1 MNYKVMKRPMFR
13 LGGGVIKGKQVG
25 NRENFQNPTP
35 TYNSLIKDILSD
47 YSQSQQRAKD
57 YGTGVRNILG
67 ASVLAS
73 APTLSSIRSLSDV
86 PQVLSE
92 IGSSPQLFNALL
104 KSRSLD
110 LKAQEKDLDSKMK
123 MAKLLKP
130 QSAFGEKVYDK
141 KKRDLANINDTIAKV
156 RAKDPKADIT
166 ALEEQKRLILSGLE
180 TEASIKA
187 AIIDAYF
194 AENEDMPSRDY
205 VNKMYQ
211 KRLEALKPGG
221 AEGGRVGYQEG
232 TPEPMMQETIS
243 VEETLN
249 PVKEQPQESSMSV
262 KQMYDLMRQRI
273 PQANVSDKDLYKIAS
288 SEQIMADFASLETM
302 SDVTQFNEQYDTNI
316 VLDLPIVG

>member
-1 MNYKVMKRPMFR
+1 MFR

-25 NRENFQNPTP
+25 NRENFQDPTP
-35 TYNSLIKDILSD
+35 TYDRLVKDILRD

-57 YGTGVRNILG
+57 YGSGVKNILG

-73 APTLSSIRSLSDV
+73 APTLSSIRSLSDI

-141 KKRDLANINDTIAKV
+141 KKRDLANINDAIAKV
-156 RAKDPKADIT
+156 RAKDPKADIS
-166 ALEEQKRLILSGLE
+166 ALEEQKKLIYGGAE

-194 AENEDMPSRDY
+194 AENEDMPSSDY

-221 AEGGRVGYQEG
+221 AQGGRVGYQEG
-232 TPEPMMQETIS
+232 TPEPMMKETIS

-249 PVKEQPQESSMSV
+249 PVKEKPKESTMSV

>member
-25 NRENFQNPTP
+25 NRENFQDPTP
-35 TYNSLIKDILSD
+35 TYDSLIKDILSD
-47 YSQSQQRAKD
+47 YGQSRQRAKD
-57 YGTGVRNILG
+57 YGAGIKNILG
-67 ASVLAS
+67 AQVLAS
-73 APTLSSIRSLSDV
+73 APTLSSIRKLSDV

-92 IGSSPQLFNALL
+92 IGSSPQLYNALL

-110 LKAQEKDLDSKMK
+110 LQAQEKDLDSKMK

-141 KKRDLANINDTIAKV
+141 QKRDLANINETIAKV
-156 RAKDPKADIT
+156 RAKDPTADIT
-166 ALEEQKRLILSGLE
+166 ALEEQKLLIFRGFD
-180 TEASIKA
+180 TERSIKA
-187 AIIDAYF
+187 AIIDGYYK
-194 AENEDMPSRDY
+194 ENEDMPSRDY

-221 AEGGRVGYQEG
+221 AEGGRVDYQEG
-232 TPEPMMQETIS
+232 TPEPMMQQPMMQETMQT
-243 VEETLN
+243 EA
-249 PVKEQPQESSMSV
+249 PKENTMSV